1 MLDMIQDGVDVY
13 CLPDT
18 ARCEADEEKKSPLEL
33 EECPIGCDM
42 CTGDCEYYAE

>member
-1 MLDMIQDGVDVY
+1 MLDMIENGVVVY

-33 EECPIGCDM
+33 EECPIGCDV

>member
-1 MLDMIQDGVDVY
+1 MLEVIEDGVDVY

-18 ARCEADEEKKSPLEL
+18 ACCEADEEKKSPLEL
-33 EECPIGCDM
+33 EECPIGCNA

>member
-1 MLDMIQDGVDVY
+1 MLEVIEDGVDVY

-33 EECPIGCDM
+33 EECPIGCQN
-42 CTGDCEYYAE
+42 TYLRRKIYE